1 MSYMVN
7 TPWIQTPLMKD
18 IKFYHPQFDITFED
32 KPKQWKHIREPLW
45 SHINQKVIQ
54 YKILWWN
61 FFSMSIKWLSTHVP
75 ASSLGLCIHLHKKH

>member
-32 KPKQWKHIREPLW
+32 KPKQ
-45 SHINQKVIQ
+45 
-54 YKILWWN
+54 
-61 FFSMSIKWLSTHVP
+61 
-75 ASSLGLCIHLHKKH
+75 